1 MYQRSI
7 FSYLSDEGF
16 AMVRIISFFLIVL
29 PGLLLAQTQNLG
41 FNLQDGKKKVQI
53 PIEVHNNL
61 IVVRVVLNDVIPLK
75 FIIDTGVRTA
85 ILTQKSFSD
94 ILKLNYSRK
103 YTIAGPGGE
112 KLIDA
117 YVANNVSLTLS
128 GVAGKGHAL
137 LVLEEDYLELRNQLG
152 TDVHGILGYELF
164 SRFIIKIDYQHKI
177 MTLMLP
183 EKFKTKRGYEVIPI
197 RIQDT
202 KPYLLAPIGIN
213 SAHSL
218 NAKLM
223 VDTGASHGLL
233 LEPDTDPR
241 INLPEKHVDNIIG
254 RGIGGVITGKT
265 ARIESL
271 ELGNYVIPKVLAN
284 FPDSN
289 SYFSDT
295 IKYARIDRNGTLG
308 GEILSRFTVIFN
320 FPQEKLYLKKNSEF
334 KKNFYFNLSGLQLK
348 AKGSSLNVFEIADV
362 RENSPGANAG
372 ALKGDLLISI
382 NGISARELRL
392 SEINGLLNTKPGKR
406 IRLELQNNGE
416 KKIIDFRLED
426 QI

>member
-1 MYQRSI
+1 MLKSI
-7 FSYLSDEGF
+7 GF
-16 AMVRIISFFLIVL
+16 LLLVL
-29 PGLLLAQTQNLG
+29 PGVLFGQSQNLG
-41 FNLQDGKKKVQI
+41 FNLTDGKKKVQI

-75 FIIDTGVRTA
+75 FILDTGVRTA

-94 ILKLNYSRK
+94 ILRLNYSRK
-103 YTIAGPGGE
+103 YTIAGPGGD

-117 YVANNVSLTLS
+117 YIANNVSLSLS
-128 GVAGKGHAL
+128 GVSGKGHAL

-164 SRFIIKIDYQHKI
+164 SRFIIRIDYHHKI
-177 MTLMLP
+177 MTLMMP
-183 EKFKTKRGYEVIPI
+183 EKFKPRKNFEMIPV

-202 KPYLLAPIGIN
+202 KPYLLAPVSIN
-213 SAHSL
+213 SGHTL

-241 INLPEKHVDNIIG
+241 IGVPENHVDNIIG
-254 RGIGGVITGKT
+254 RGLGGLITGKT

-320 FPQEKLYLKKNSEF
+320 FPQEKMYLKKNSEF

-348 AKGSSLNVFEIADV
+348 AKGSSLNVFEITDV
-362 RENSPGANAG
+362 RENSAAANAG
-372 ALKGDLLISI
+372 ALEGDLLVSI
-382 NGISARELRL
+382 NGISVREFRL
-392 SEINGLLNTKPGKR
+392 SEINGMLNAKPGKR
-406 IRLELQNNGE
+406 VRLEVQRNGE

>member
-1 MYQRSI
+1 
-7 FSYLSDEGF
+7 
-16 AMVRIISFFLIVL
+16 MVRVIAFLFAAL
-29 PGLLLAQTQNLG
+29 PGILFSQSQNLG
-41 FNLQDGKKKVQI
+41 FSLTDGKKKVQI

-61 IVVRVVLNDVIPLK
+61 VVVRVVLNDVIPLK

-117 YVANNVSLTLS
+117 YVANNVSLSLS
-128 GVAGKGHAL
+128 GVSGKGHAL

-164 SRFIIKIDYQHKI
+164 SRFIIKIDYHHKI

-183 EKFKTKRGYEVIPI
+183 EKFKPRKSFEMIPV

-202 KPYLLAPIGIN
+202 KPYLLAPISIN
-213 SAHSL
+213 SGHSL

-241 INLPEKHVDNIIG
+241 INVPEKHVDNIIG
-254 RGIGGVITGKT
+254 RGLGGLITGKT
-265 ARIESL
+265 ARIESI

-284 FPDSN
+284 FPDTD

-320 FPQEKLYLKKNSEF
+320 FPQEKMYLKKNSEF

-348 AKGSSLNVFEIADV
+348 AKGSSLNVFEITDV
-362 RENSPGANAG
+362 RESSAAASAG
-372 ALKGDLLISI
+372 ALKGDLLVSI
-382 NGISARELRL
+382 NGISIREFRL
-392 SEINGLLNTKPGKR
+392 SEINGMLNSKPGKR
-406 IRLELQNNGE
+406 VRIEVLRNGE
-416 KKIIDFRLED
+416 KKTIDFRLED

>member
-1 MYQRSI
+1 
-7 FSYLSDEGF
+7 
-16 AMVRIISFFLIVL
+16 MVRVIGFLFAAL
-29 PGLLLAQTQNLG
+29 PGILFSQSQNLG
-41 FNLQDGKKKVQI
+41 FSLTDGKKKIQI

-75 FIIDTGVRTA
+75 FILDTGVRTA

-117 YVANNVSLTLS
+117 YIANNVSLSLS
-128 GVAGKGHAL
+128 GVSGKGHAL

-164 SRFIIKIDYQHKI
+164 SRFIIQIDYHHKI
-177 MTLMLP
+177 MTLMMP
-183 EKFKTKRGYEVIPI
+183 EKFKPRKSFEMIPV

-202 KPYLLAPIGIN
+202 KPYLLAPISIN
-213 SAHSL
+213 SGHSL

-241 INLPEKHVDNIIG
+241 IQVPEKHVDNIIV
-254 RGIGGVITGKT
+254 RGLGGLITGKT

-271 ELGNYVIPKVLAN
+271 ELGNYVIPKALAN
-284 FPDSN
+284 FPDTD

-320 FPQEKLYLKKNSEF
+320 FPQEKMYLKKNSEF
-334 KKNFYFNLSGLQLK
+334 KKNFYFNLSGLQIR
-348 AKGSSLNVFEIADV
+348 AKGSSLNVFEITDV
-362 RENSPGANAG
+362 REHSVAASAG
-372 ALKGDLLISI
+372 ALKGDLLVSI
-382 NGISARELRL
+382 NGISIREFRL
-392 SEINGLLNTKPGKR
+392 SEINGMLNSKPGKR
-406 IRLELQNNGE
+406 VRIEVQRSGE

>member
-1 MYQRSI
+1 
-7 FSYLSDEGF
+7 
-16 AMVRIISFFLIVL
+16 MVRVIAFLFAAL
-29 PGLLLAQTQNLG
+29 PGIVSSQSQNLG
-41 FNLQDGKKKVQI
+41 FSLTDGKKKVQI

-61 IVVRVVLNDVIPLK
+61 VVVRVVLNDVIPLK

-117 YVANNVSLTLS
+117 YVANNVSLSLS
-128 GVAGKGHAL
+128 GVSGKGHAL

-164 SRFIIKIDYQHKI
+164 SRFIIQIDYHRKI
-177 MTLMLP
+177 MTLMVP
-183 EKFKTKRGYEVIPI
+183 EKFKPRRSFEMIPV

-202 KPYLLAPIGIN
+202 KPYLLAPISIN
-213 SAHSL
+213 SGHSL

-241 INLPEKHVDNIIG
+241 IQVPEKHVDNIIG
-254 RGIGGVITGKT
+254 RGLGGLITGKT

-271 ELGNYVIPKVLAN
+271 ELGNYVIPKALAN
-284 FPDSN
+284 FPDTD

-320 FPQEKLYLKKNSEF
+320 FPQEKMYLKKNSEF
-334 KKNFYFNLSGLQLK
+334 KKSFYFNLSGLQLK
-348 AKGSSLNVFEIADV
+348 AKGSSLNVFEITDV
-362 RENSPGANAG
+362 RENSAAASAG
-372 ALKGDLLISI
+372 ALKGDLLVSI
-382 NGISARELRL
+382 NGISIREFRL
-392 SEINGLLNTKPGKR
+392 SEINGMLNSKPGKR
-406 IRLELQNNGE
+406 VRIEVLRNGE

>member
-1 MYQRSI
+1 
-7 FSYLSDEGF
+7 
-16 AMVRIISFFLIVL
+16 MVRVIAFLFAAL
-29 PGLLLAQTQNLG
+29 PGILFSQSQNLG
-41 FNLQDGKKKVQI
+41 FSLTDGKKKVQI

-61 IVVRVVLNDVIPLK
+61 VVVRVVLNDVIPLK

-117 YVANNVSLTLS
+117 YVANNVSLSLS
-128 GVAGKGHAL
+128 GVSGKGHAL

-164 SRFIIKIDYQHKI
+164 SRFIIKIDYHQKI
-177 MTLMLP
+177 MTLMMP
-183 EKFKTKRGYEVIPI
+183 EKFKPRRSFEMIPV

-202 KPYLLAPIGIN
+202 KPYLLAPISIN
-213 SAHSL
+213 SGHSL

-241 INLPEKHVDNIIG
+241 IQVPERHVDNIIG
-254 RGIGGVITGKT
+254 RGLGGLITGKT

-271 ELGNYVIPKVLAN
+271 ELGNYVIPKALAN
-284 FPDSN
+284 FPDTD
-289 SYFSDT
+289 SYYSDT

-320 FPQEKLYLKKNSEF
+320 FPQEKMYLKKNSEF
-334 KKNFYFNLSGLQLK
+334 KKNFYFNLSGLQIK
-348 AKGSSLNVFEIADV
+348 AKGSSLNVFEITDV
-362 RENSPGANAG
+362 RENSTAASAG
-372 ALKGDLLISI
+372 ALKGDLLVSI
-382 NGISARELRL
+382 NGISIREFRL
-392 SEINGLLNTKPGKR
+392 SEINGMLNSKPGKR
-406 IRLELQNNGE
+406 VRIEVLRNGE